1 MVTDQEQTKLLRHA
15 RLREKQSLKEQN
27 RIGKRLEWVRSKLE
41 LSQRQVCDATGIP
54 ASSYCGREGGIR
66 AELAEEYLVL
76 ALFYDKLW
84 KQKFLDGFPM
94 HNGQEVSEITV
105 QWILFGE
112 DENIIEQ
119 YRERIKEIEFNYFT
133 EEVANQLDM
142 FKAEEE

>member
-112 DENIIEQ
+112 DENIIEH
-119 YRERIKEIEFNYFT
+119 YRERIKEIEFNYFAQ
-133 EEVANQLDM
+133 EASEQMDM
-142 FKAEEE
+142 FKGET